1 MLVQKF
7 GGSSLADL
15 DSFVSASAIVSAAAQ
30 KEKTVVVLSAMYGIT
45 DLLQAAISAA
55 IEGGEYRAELETI
68 RRREE
73 EVMTGARAAGLDCP
87 LSAACVQGVVCRRLP
102 FRRNVGHVRG
112 PFSVQAD

>member
-45 DLLQAAISAA
+45 DLLQAS
-55 IEGGEYRAELETI
+55 
-68 RRREE
+68 
-73 EVMTGARAAGLDCP
+73 
-87 LSAACVQGVVCRRLP
+87 Q
-102 FRRNVGHVRG
+102 H
-112 PFSVQAD
+112 